1 MDRDGHTRKWLRTP
15 IKSGQ
20 VGHQLSTRNSC
31 SVAANQRH
39 TDDLYHSSAP
49 KSLAK
54 SLPARV
60 HLTAVLQLEDDIATP
75 TKSSALIDLASLR
88 KTSSEHAPE
97 EDASVGEK
105 VLYATR
111 VRVRSGHAL
120 NCLTRIPQ
128 WPN

>member
-1 MDRDGHTRKWLRTP
+1 MTLHGPRWPHK
-15 IKSGQ
+15 
-20 VGHQLSTRNSC
+20 V
-31 SVAANQRH
+31 VAAHANQVRPGGPP
-39 TDDLYHSSAP
+39 TLYQSSAP

-60 HLTAVLQLEDDIATP
+60 HLTAVLHLTDDIATP
-75 TKSSALIDLASLR
+75 TKSSALLDLASLR

-111 VRVRSGHAL
+111 VRVRSGHTQL
-120 NCLTRIPQ
+120 
-128 WPN
+128 